1 MDVVNE
7 KKSAITGNRE
17 VEKYLKFFT
26 LKSLQCVIQSRL
38 GLKEKTKCNPKAMGL
53 DWFNLSLENSD
64 ANNILQNNIRE
75 TMGKKIPPGLL
86 QPVCLDIILKTSD
99 AKYTVLE
106 SWQISTDPETN
117 EAKSKNH
124 FSVYNRL
131 GVLLKSVISTAR
143 ILPAYYLSRKVEA
156 DFSLF
161 FKLHTEINSLHSY
174 ELHNSMN
181 IGSVASPAG
190 KISISVLYRNKIWL
204 SGSFHAHTYV
214 FNDTSKLFP
223 LSPCKSKRNL
233 SFEPFTVVEKE
244 IEQAA
249 ADIENNI
256 TEQQNDN
263 LVRLGNK
270 DSKNIENIY
279 SGTDHAIYNAAFGDT
294 SNSGLPDL
302 DLPELSESLP
312 FLSLMKE
319 TAPKQTSKEAENC
332 FKSQQLNAEKIESVQ
347 MALPKEVPKQAEAVG
362 FEDDFVLVELRPAF
376 FSDDDSIGNL
386 YKQCQ
391 HPPALDIFASL
402 ELEDNDS
409 EAISVDQQIEKYK
422 LELEQYQ
429 NFFKSCLATEKV

>member
-7 KKSAITGNRE
+7 KKPAVTGNRE
-17 VEKYLKFFT
+17 VEKYIKFFA
-26 LKSLQCVIQSRL
+26 LKSLQCVVQSRL

-75 TMGKKIPPGLL
+75 TMGKKIPGLL

-106 SWQISTDPETN
+106 AWQISTDPETN
-117 EAKSKNH
+117 EPKSKNH

-143 ILPAYYLSRKVEA
+143 ILPGYYLSRKVET
-156 DFSLF
+156 DFDLF
-161 FKLHTEINSLHSY
+161 FKLHTEIYSQHSY

-204 SGSFHAHTYV
+204 SGSFHAETYV

-223 LSPCKSKRNL
+223 LSTCKSKRNL
-233 SFEPFTVVEKE
+233 SFETFTVVENE

-256 TEQQNDN
+256 TEEQNDN
-263 LVRLGNK
+263 LLRLKTK
-270 DSKNIENIY
+270 DTRNIENTN

-294 SNSGLPDL
+294 INFGLPDL

-319 TAPKQTSKEAENC
+319 TTTKQKSTEAENSV
-332 FKSQQLNAEKIESVQ
+332 KLQQLKTEKKESVQ
-347 MALPKEVPKQAEAVG
+347 MALTKEVPKQAEAVG

-376 FSDDDSIGNL
+376 FSDDDSVGNL

-402 ELEDNDS
+402 EIEDNDS

-422 LELEQYQ
+422 SELEQYQ
-429 NFFKSCLATEKV
+429 DFFKSCLETEKV